1 MERLENKMLLD
12 SLWENIE
19 KSVSETDEKLN
30 GSGWEERKTGIFV
43 PEEDAFDYAMERI
56 SQDEDLKQELKEMV
70 LDWFFSGNWIW
81 IKEGDDDNI

>member
-1 MERLENKMLLD
+1 MERVENKMVLD

-19 KSVSETDEKLN
+19 KSVSETNEKLN
-30 GSGWEERKTGIFV
+30 GSGWEEKDTGIFV

-70 LDWFFSGNWIW
+70 LDWFFSSNWIW